1 MATLPQ
7 VAHSVKAPVKPAQQR
22 ALDLQVQ
29 KTLQMR
35 QDLFADVLLPMRVVQ
50 HALGDISYAQLNSLI
65 KAGKL
70 KTWRISPH
78 SQRKVRMSVL
88 KAFIESRENGGAQ

>member
-1 MATLPQ
+1 
-7 VAHSVKAPVKPAQQR
+7 
-22 ALDLQVQ
+22 
-29 KTLQMR
+29 MR